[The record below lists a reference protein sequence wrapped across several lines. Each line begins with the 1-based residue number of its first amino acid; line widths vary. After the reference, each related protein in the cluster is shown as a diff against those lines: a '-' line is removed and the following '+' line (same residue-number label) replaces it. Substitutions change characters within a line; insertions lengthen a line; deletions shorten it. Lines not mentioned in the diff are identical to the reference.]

1 MSRPCDRLAR
11 YHLWIVIQIEA
22 SNPATAP
29 ALMAIWQ
36 QAAGE
41 RHPLP
46 AAIWEEVTTFDPNA
60 HPEDLRV
67 ALHDGRPIGFALTK
81 RLRAPDVLPRFED
94 RGWIALMAVHPDH
107 QRRGVGKALLA
118 DAERHLAGLGV
129 KAVNLGESLHH
140 ALPGVPAALPEAR
153 AFFQAQGYQPT
164 QEVWDVRGDVRGTA
178 APDLPPDVATRLIGP
193 GEEGLLLKFLGETFP
208 GRWTRDMA
216 HYLLEGRPVWHVM
229 GLFVGGELQGFAQ
242 LHLPGTPGTL
252 RWAGFNPRVAALG
265 PIGVSEAVRGRGL
278 GLALLQAGLAYL
290 GTLGATETVID
301 WTTLLDFYG
310 RVGFRPW
317 LSYQQFRKD
326 LA

>member
-1 MSRPCDRLAR
+1 
-11 YHLWIVIQIEA
+11 VNQIEA
-22 SNPATAP
+22 YSPAMAP

-36 QAAGE
+36 QAAGD

-46 AAIWEEVTTFDPNA
+46 EAIWEELTTFDPNVR
-60 HPEDLRV
+60 PEDIRV
-67 ALHDGRPIGFALTK
+67 AVEEGQPIGFALTK
-81 RLRAPDVLPRFED
+81 RMRDADVLPRFED
-94 RGWIALMAVHPDH
+94 RGWIALMAVDPAH
-107 QRRGVGKALLA
+107 QRRGVGTALLA
-118 DAERHLAGLGV
+118 DAERHLAGVGAR
-129 KAVNLGESLHH
+129 AVTVGDSLHH
-140 ALPGVPAALPEAR
+140 AMPGVPAALPGAR
-153 AFFQAQGYQPT
+153 AFFQARGYVPT
-164 QEVWDVRGDVRGTA
+164 QEVWDVRGDVRGSA
-178 APDLPPDVATRLIGP
+178 FPDLPPDAITRLVGP
-193 GEEGLLLKFLGETFP
+193 GEEGQLLEFLGQTFP
-208 GRWTRDMA
+208 GRWTRDLA

-229 GLFVGGELQGFAQ
+229 GLFVDGRLQGFAQ

-278 GLALLQAGLAYL
+278 GLALLRSGLAYL
-290 GTLGATETVID
+290 GTLGASETVID